1 MHSVNDDES
10 FSPQDPSM
18 PDDETSQLRD
28 SLSRAA
34 QKYKG
39 RKTKEQMKIL
49 ISYYHLYDGSWDEKN
64 FFELVQQTG
73 FSKK

>member
-1 MHSVNDDES
+1 MHSVDDEES
-10 FSPQDPSM
+10 LSPQDQSVPPNES
-18 PDDETSQLRD
+18 SQLRD
-28 SLSRAA
+28 SSSRFGA

-64 FFELVQQTG
+64 FFELVQ
-73 FSKK
+73 